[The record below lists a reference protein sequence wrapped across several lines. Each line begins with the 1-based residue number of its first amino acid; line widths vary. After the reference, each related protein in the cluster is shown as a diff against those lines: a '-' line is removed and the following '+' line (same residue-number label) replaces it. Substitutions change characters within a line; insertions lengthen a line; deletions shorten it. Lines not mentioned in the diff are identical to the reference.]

1 MLIMSIF
8 NDISSLSKL
17 EVKIIA
23 ELEFNQN
30 YYFTRDD
37 IKHHFN
43 SESKLR
49 YTIHRF
55 ISKKRIISINKNKYY
70 LIPIK
75 AKYGRWSDDS
85 FIIADE
91 MFNGKDYYIGGWSAA
106 NYWGLT
112 EQVPMKVEV
121 YTNKRNG
128 RTTILNTTFIFR
140 KTTQKRINNVITKRI
155 KGHPFK
161 ILGKKE
167 SARWIKSK
175 NW

>member
-1 MLIMSIF
+1 MSISS
-8 NDISSLSKL
+8 DISSLSEQ
-17 EVKIIA
+17 EVRVIA
-23 ELEFNQN
+23 ELEFNEK
-30 YYFTRDD
+30 YYFNRKD
-37 IKHHFN
+37 IKHHFD

-49 YTIHRF
+49 YFIHRL

-75 AKYGRWSDDS
+75 AKFGRWSDDP
-85 FIIADE
+85 FIIVDE

-106 NYWGLT
+106 NYWKLT
-112 EQVPMKVEV
+112 EQIPMKIEV

-128 RTTILNTTFIFR
+128 RAVILNTTFIFK
-140 KTTQKRINNVITKRI
+140 KTTAKRINNAVIKIVQKHT
-155 KGHPFK
+155 FK

-167 SARWIKSK
+167 STKWLESK

>member
-1 MLIMSIF
+1 MSTS
-8 NDISSLSKL
+8 NDITSLSKN
-17 EVKIIA
+17 EVRIIA
-23 ELEFNQN
+23 ELEFNQK

-37 IKHHFN
+37 IKQHFE

-49 YTIHRF
+49 YTIHRL

-75 AKYGRWSDDS
+75 AKYGRWSDDP
-85 FIIADE
+85 FIVADE

-106 NYWGLT
+106 NYWRLT
-112 EQVPMKVEV
+112 EQVPMKVEI
-121 YTNKRNG
+121 YTNKRND
-128 RTTILNTTFIFR
+128 RTTVLNTTFIFK
-140 KTTQKRINNVITKRI
+140 KTTQKRIDNAMARKIGNHTFR
-155 KGHPFK
+155 

-167 SARWIKSK
+167 SREWLKSK